1 MLNLATSMSSSLLG
15 VSTGL
20 WIAISVIALIV
31 GAGVG
36 ILVYALV
43 YKRTLKAAEQEKN
56 KKIQEAIAEAKTLR
70 KEALLE
76 AKEEIQRERTDFDKE
91 IRDRRAELQRSEIR
105 IQQKEE
111 SLDKKETQLDKKL
124 ENVEQFKQELVGREH
139 NIAAKQAEVDKAHDN
154 MLAALEKVA

>member
-1 MLNLATSMSSSLLG
+1 MNITIRRISMLNLATSMSSSLLG

-56 KKIQEAIAEAKTLR
+56 KKK
-70 KEALLE
+70 
-76 AKEEIQRERTDFDKE
+76 
-91 IRDRRAELQRSEIR
+91 RRM
-105 IQQKEE
+105 
-111 SLDKKETQLDKKL
+111 
-124 ENVEQFKQELVGREH
+124 
-139 NIAAKQAEVDKAHDN
+139 QAF
-154 MLAALEKVA
+154 